1 MTLILQKIKVPLLYP
16 YFASKLTFDI
26 AKYSMLGF
34 RGQRI
39 EEVPQSEFYPKI
51 LRPGITLLLN
61 SGSWPLAPQ
70 IPDLWWST
78 SELREKHNHQS
89 NANVMYRMRI
99 SVVVCWL
106 CHSNNAKTSS
116 QFFWPWSDCH
126 WRWWPSNGIFD
137 RCNPSLANQEHISN
151 NYHSPKTIQEYSN
164 TSPHKWRNDNVLK

>member
-1 MTLILQKIKVPLLYP
+1 MTQILPKIKVPLLYP

-51 LRPGITLLLN
+51 LRLGITLLLN

-89 NANVMYRMRI
+89 KLNAMYHMMRI

-106 CHSNNAKTSS
+106 CHSRNAKTSCNVKTSS

-126 WRWWPSNGIFD
+126 LAVMASAMA
-137 RCNPSLANQEHISN
+137 SLIAAIRLLL
-151 NYHSPKTIQEYSN
+151 IRN
-164 TSPHKWRNDNVLK
+164 TSQTT